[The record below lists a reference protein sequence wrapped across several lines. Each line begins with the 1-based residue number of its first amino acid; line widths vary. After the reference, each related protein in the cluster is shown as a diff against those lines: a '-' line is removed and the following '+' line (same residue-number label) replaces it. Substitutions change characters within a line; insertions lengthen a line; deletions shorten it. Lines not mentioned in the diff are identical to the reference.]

1 MIFLLALFCGI
12 LLAVVPCSGENIKTI
27 DGKEYKDATV
37 IRVEPDGLMI
47 SYSRGVLKVPFTELS
62 QDVRE
67 SYHYDPQAAATFRQQ
82 LDSAE
87 QSRLQAMA
95 VAQQRRAEE
104 LPRTPP
110 VVGSPKA
117 PVAPASQ
124 PRIAPA
130 ASIRD
135 TLSRA
140 QLSEELRSIPSLT
153 LTEYEDQ
160 KLRLIGRIVRITFSM
175 RDTDPRELKG
185 GFYESRLRD
194 ASISKVRVRFSA
206 EHLPWFT
213 NIVPYLDRASKSLP
227 ENRGRHP
234 VSSSVYGRV
243 TKAEDR
249 SHTVVLNLLGTEIY
263 TDFNSSRLIWR

>member
-27 DGKEYKDATV
+27 DGKEYKDAKV
-37 IRVEPDGLMI
+37 IRAEPDGLMI
-47 SYSRGVLKVPFTELS
+47 TYSRGVLKIPFTELPR
-62 QDVRE
+62 DVRE
-67 SYHYDPQAAATFRQQ
+67 SHHYDPQVAANFRQQ

-87 QSRLQAMA
+87 QSRLQAIA

-104 LPRTPP
+104 LARTPAMIE
-110 VVGSPKA
+110 PKA
-117 PVAPASQ
+117 PVAPASE

-160 KLRLIGRIVRITFSM
+160 KLRLIGRIVRITFLM
-175 RDTDPRELKG
+175 RDTDPREFED
-185 GFYESRLRD
+185 GFYEARLHD
-194 ASISKVRVRFSA
+194 GSMSDVRVRFSG

-213 NIVPYLDRASKSLP
+213 NIVPYWDRASKSRPL
-227 ENRGRHP
+227 NRGRQP

-243 TKAEDR
+243 MKAEDR